1 MRNFIITILAVL
13 TCVGCTYH
21 KPTHFVGNVQ
31 TIDSEQFIC
40 KVKLDD
46 QVSIRLLILKHAPDE
61 IANLDGDFA
70 VVAANVGSTK
80 GLSIEEIGNFHIN
93 KQGRTNESLVYSKV
107 FNDLEGLKQF
117 IKEQAK
123 VGAKDDD
130 TLMVYTIGHGGG
142 DGSLMRLGQRAGLM
156 RILAEVSEENQQRIF
171 WWQLSC
177 HAAASLP
184 SINTLTEE
192 QKPLFSMTASSPA
205 NEVSYFN
212 TQSQLMEKM
221 FVALAEKNKS
231 IDPDQDGNVD
241 AGELKDFMI
250 KNYGQ
255 KRGSLMYAA
264 DPKQIV
270 FGLNGGLANKIPIID
285 RNNTQKDYPKYYIP
299 FPNKR

>member
-184 SINTLTEE
+184 SVNTLTEE

>member
-46 QVSIRLLILKHAPDE
+46 QVSIRLLILKHSPDE

-80 GLSIEEIGNFHIN
+80 GLSMEEIGNFHIN

-184 SINTLTEE
+184 SVNTLTEE

>member
-184 SINTLTEE
+184 SVNTLTEE

-270 FGLNGGLANKIPIID
+270 FGLNGSLANKIPIID